1 MLCNTH
7 TKSKYKEVIKKLQCE
22 AVVELTVGELY
33 LPLTLSV
40 CVIVK
45 SICPLWGC
53 GTSVWMHGQQILW
66 LTSLLSSALP
76 VTSLLSSAMPVK
88 IDLTTANNVPAKGWS
103 FVASLQIVCRI
114 CILLGF
120 LPFNCLYAWG
130 SLGRKGWVGARDHAA
145 RYESMS
151 YGFGSFVRQR
161 LCSSSSVLFLATP
174 EVLIPSHGPFLMR
187 QITAGHE
194 IESEVGCCIGVGS
207 FLMT

>member
-7 TKSKYKEVIKKLQCE
+7 TKSKYKEVIKKLQRE

-40 CVIVK
+40 FVTGK

-53 GTSVWMHGQQILW
+53 GTGVWMHGRQILW

-103 FVASLQIVCRI
+103 FVASLQVACRI

-120 LPFNCLYAWG
+120 LPAWG
-130 SLGRKGWVGARDHAA
+130 SLGQKWWGGGVIMQPDTNQRCMGL
-145 RYESMS
+145 
-151 YGFGSFVRQR
+151 GFLFFRGFVHHPQF
-161 LCSSSSVLFLATP
+161 CS
-174 EVLIPSHGPFLMR
+174 
-187 QITAGHE
+187 
-194 IESEVGCCIGVGS
+194 
-207 FLMT
+207 